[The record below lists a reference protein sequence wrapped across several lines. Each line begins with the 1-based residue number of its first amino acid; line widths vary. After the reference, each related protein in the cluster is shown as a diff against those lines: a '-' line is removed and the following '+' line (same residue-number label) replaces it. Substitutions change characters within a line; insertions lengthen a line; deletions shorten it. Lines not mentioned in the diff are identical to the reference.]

1 MGGVPCLRRGV
12 DMRIAIFGV
21 GYVGLVQAAA
31 LAEVGNDIVAVD
43 VNADKVAMLRS
54 GRIDIYEP
62 GLTGMVRENIQSGRL
77 EFSTDARAAIEQAQ
91 LIFIAV
97 GTPSDEDGSADLRFV
112 LEVAAT
118 IGAHMDDYRCIVV
131 KSTVPVGT
139 CERVRATIGQELANR
154 GRAIEYDVASN
165 PEFLKEG
172 SALADFQR
180 PDRIIIGVDGARPEQ
195 MLRELYRPYNRNS
208 EKIIVMDIRSAE
220 LTKYAANSLLATKI
234 SFMNEMANVAGRV
247 GADIERVRLG
257 IGADPR
263 IGYQFLYAGAGYG
276 GACFPKDV
284 RALIKT
290 AEDAGFDARILRSV
304 EIRNAEQKRFML
316 DRIIERYGDDLAGRR
331 FALWGLSF
339 KPNTNDM
346 REAPSRVILEELVSR
361 GAEIAAYDPQAMEE
375 CRRLYPDEPR
385 LHLAQSK
392 EAALEAS
399 DALIVV
405 TEWRA
410 FQSPDFRQIKASL
423 RDGIIFDCRNIYDPA
438 TVASAGLRLQSVGR
452 PSVPPTPS

>member
-1 MGGVPCLRRGV
+1 
-12 DMRIAIFGV
+12 MRIAIFGV

-31 LAEVGNDIVAVD
+31 LAEVGNDVIAVD
-43 VNADKVAMLRS
+43 VDAAKVAALQA

-62 GLTGMVRENIQSGRL
+62 GLDKMVSENVQSGRL
-77 EFSTDARAAIEQAQ
+77 HFSTDAKAAIEQAQ

-118 IGAHMDDYRCIVV
+118 IGTHMDTYRCIVV

-139 CERVRATIGQELANR
+139 CERVHATIGTALAER
-154 GRAIEYDVASN
+154 GREIDYDVASN

-208 EKIIVMDIRSAE
+208 EKIIVMDIRSSE

-234 SFMNEMANVAGRV
+234 SFMNEMSNIASRV

-290 AEDAGFDARILRSV
+290 AQDTGFDAWILRSV
-304 EIRNAEQKRFML
+304 EARNLEQKRFML
-316 DRIIERYGDDLAGRR
+316 DRIVEHYGDDLARKR

-346 REAPSRVILEELVSR
+346 REAPSRVIMEELWAR
-361 GAEIAAYDPQAMEE
+361 GAEITAYDPQAMDE
-375 CRRLYPDEPR
+375 CRRLYPNESR
-385 LHLAQSK
+385 LQLASSK
-392 EAALEAS
+392 ETALEGS

-410 FQSPDFRQIKASL
+410 FQSPDFHEIRATL
-423 RDGIIFDCRNIYDPA
+423 RDGVIFDCRNIYDPA
-438 TVASAGLRLQSVGR
+438 IVAAAGLRLQSVGR
-452 PSVPPTPS
+452 PSIPPTPS